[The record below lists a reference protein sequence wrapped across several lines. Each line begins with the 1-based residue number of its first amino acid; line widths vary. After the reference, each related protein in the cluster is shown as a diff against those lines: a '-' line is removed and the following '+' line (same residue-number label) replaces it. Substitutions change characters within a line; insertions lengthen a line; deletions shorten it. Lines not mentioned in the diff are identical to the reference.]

1 MPSNQ
6 DASFLGL
13 LRALTAA
20 GVEFVVVGG
29 ISAVLQGA
37 PLMTYD
43 LDVVHRRTPENID
56 RLLGVLGELGA
67 HYRMRADLT
76 PQRSQLQSEGHQ
88 LLVTS
93 LGPLDLLGTIFEGDY
108 EQLAPKSIEL
118 EIEAGLRVR
127 VLGLETYLREKSRLK
142 DPKDAAAA
150 AILRSVLKERGQG

>member
-1 MPSNQ
+1 VPSNQ

-13 LRALTAA
+13 LRALTSA

-37 PLMTYD
+37 PLLTYD

-56 RLLGVLGELGA
+56 RLLNVLAEVGA
-67 HYRMRADLT
+67 RYRIRTDLS
-76 PQRSQLQSEGHQ
+76 PQRSHLQSEGHQ
-88 LLVTS
+88 LLATN

-118 EIEAGLRVR
+118 EIEAGLRLR
-127 VLGLETYLREKSRLK
+127 VLSLEAYLREKSRLK
-142 DPKDAAAA
+142 NPKDTAAA